1 MYGSSYA
8 DDGVDDHDKA
18 KPISAASD
26 IGTALATC
34 ESLTLI
40 NYDAPVEESLWK
52 TLIQNTGPQLSKIVV
67 LSKMGVTRAKGGFF
81 GGVDKKLLDAEM
93 CIRTTCAE
101 KNLPLTI
108 VRAGILKGG
117 GPGKDG
123 NDLGMDK
130 VYYNTLFD
138 IVEASVSMAHDKFTV
153 GAEVEQGDA
162 IDLPN
167 AISQMATKSSFE
179 PRRGETNRIV
189 AAGATVAALLQDKPM
204 EISVSS
210 TKSEQLPTMKE
221 WNQMLSTMQTCVLAG
236 EPSTVNYDLVFCKA
250 CLPNSLIR
258 AVFNGNPRKLL
269 PKQHVRR
276 EGSKS
281 ESICAITESV
291 GIT

>member
-1 MYGSSYA
+1 MIVQCALLVALLPVATALSTVVFGPQSRELLLLTAKLAAREGISTSCICSEGTEVGCRRLMYGTSYA
-8 DDGVDDHDKA
+8 DAGIDDHDKA

-26 IGTALATC
+26 IGAVLATC

-101 KNLPLTI
+101 KNLSLTI

-123 NDLGMDK
+123 NDFGMDK

-138 IVEASVSMAHDKFTV
+138 IVEASVTMAHDKFTV
-153 GAEVEQGDA
+153 GAEVEQGDP

-189 AAGATVAALLQDKPM
+189 AAGATVAALMHDKPM

-210 TKSEQLPTMKE
+210 TKSEQLPTME
-221 WNQMLSTMQTCVLAG
+221 DWNQMLSSM
-236 EPSTVNYDLVFCKA
+236 
-250 CLPNSLIR
+250 
-258 AVFNGNPRKLL
+258 
-269 PKQHVRR
+269 
-276 EGSKS
+276 
-281 ESICAITESV
+281 
-291 GIT
+291 

>member
-1 MYGSSYA
+1 MIVQCILLVALLPVAFALSTVVFGPQSRELLLLTAKLAAREGISTSCICSEGTEAGCRRLMYGSSYA

-221 WNQMLSTMQTCVLAG
+221 WNQMLSTM
-236 EPSTVNYDLVFCKA
+236 
-250 CLPNSLIR
+250 
-258 AVFNGNPRKLL
+258 
-269 PKQHVRR
+269 
-276 EGSKS
+276 
-281 ESICAITESV
+281 
-291 GIT
+291 